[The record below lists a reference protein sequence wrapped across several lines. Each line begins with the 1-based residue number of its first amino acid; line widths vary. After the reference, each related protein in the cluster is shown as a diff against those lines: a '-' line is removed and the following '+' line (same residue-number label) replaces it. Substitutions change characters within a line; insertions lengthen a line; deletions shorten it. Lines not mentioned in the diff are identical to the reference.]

1 MTYQL
6 AAPTVTYALPL
17 LCKELLKA
25 PVSES
30 RNGKVR
36 QILNAQVEITDP
48 RRRNVLNLGRRAN
61 VFAQIAETAWVLSGR
76 NDIEWL
82 SAYLPRA
89 GQFSDDGSTWRG
101 GYGPRIRSGHFG
113 KDQLAHVI
121 NLLQKDPDSRRAVI
135 GIYDPAVDVGDSL
148 DIPCND
154 FLQFQVDQRELVMTV
169 TVRSN
174 DVIWGWSGIN
184 TYEWSVLQ
192 EIVADAL
199 GVAVG
204 PLVFNIGNLHLYEH
218 HWKRA
223 AEIVERGGSSPS
235 PGHNRPVRSGF
246 SRRLTVADLDRDLD
260 VFFRWEEMCRA
271 GNDDYS
277 SYLKMF
283 EDSPPL
289 FREWGAVIAYYWTRD
304 AIWLDSVCLSTQVA
318 IEQAPPNLLP
328 KPVKNDPYAEKF
340 LDFVDGLHR
349 TKHDSYGDSWKKR
362 GEKMSILANIARKID
377 RLGVGDE
384 YDSSA
389 DTLIDLWV
397 YLAKY
402 LCWIEGADEGP
413 DNVRSLLEVF
423 IRDAGNNAPED
434 DWQRTIPE
442 AFNSYVSQVDSL
454 DKEDKSGIIT
464 YLAERVTPIAMELW
478 YAENEYSP
486 KLGQ

>member
-6 AAPTVTYALPL
+6 TAMTVTEALPILCGDL
-17 LCKELLKA
+17 LRVPA
-25 PVSES
+25 SES
-30 RNGKVR
+30 RNGRVK
-36 QILNAQVEITDP
+36 QILNVQIEITNP
-48 RRRNVLNLGRRAN
+48 YKRNVLNLGRRAN

-89 GQFSDDGSTWRG
+89 KQFSDDGSTWRG
-101 GYGPRIRSGHFG
+101 GYGPRIRKGHFG
-113 KDQLAHVI
+113 KDQLGHVI
-121 NLLQKDPDSRRAVI
+121 DLLQKDPTSRRAVI

-154 FLQFQVDQRELVMTV
+154 FLQFQVDQGELVMTV

-192 EIVADAL
+192 EIVAAAL

-204 PLVFNIGNLHLYEH
+204 PLVFNIGNLHVYEH

-223 AEIVERGGSSPS
+223 EEIVARGDKSPS
-235 PGHNRPVRSGF
+235 PGYNSPVAPGF
-246 SRRLTVADLDRDLD
+246 SRLTVADLDRDLG

-271 GNDDYS
+271 GNDDYP
-277 SYLKMF
+277 SYSEMF
-283 EDSPPL
+283 KESTL
-289 FREWGAVIAYYWTRD
+289 LLREWGAAIAYYWTRD
-304 AIWLDSVCLSTQVA
+304 LKWFDSVGLHTQIA
-318 IEQAPPNLLP
+318 IEQAPPGLLP
-328 KPVKNDPYAEKF
+328 KPVKRDPYDEKF

-349 TKHDSYGDSWKKR
+349 TKHASYGDSWKKR
-362 GEKMSILANIARKID
+362 GEMMSILANIARKID

-384 YDSSA
+384 YDTSA

-413 DNVRSLLEVF
+413 DNVRGFLEAF
-423 IRDAGNNAPED
+423 LRDAGSNAPED

-442 AFNSYVSQVDSL
+442 SFDSYVDEVDSM
-454 DKEDKSGIIT
+454 DRDDKSGIIS
-464 YLAERVTPIAMELW
+464 YLAERVTPIAMDLW